1 LTDVSEVVQKLADVD
16 EQIRSLPD
24 DAFAEKYELL
34 KRQDEL
40 REDAAQFAV
49 DGDKERSR
57 AVLLSELSGLR
68 SQLAQI
74 EGQKIDLVT
83 QAGGGAT
90 GASNMTNLGG
100 VSLNAQMSEA
110 SGAGRIQSRRTRR
123 PGCRGTASRLSP
135 ATPPTSSIRH
145 LCAI

>member
-1 LTDVSEVVQKLADVD
+1 MTDVSEVTRKLADVD

-34 KRQDEL
+34 KKRDQL
-40 REDAAQFAV
+40 REDAARFAV
-49 DGDKERSR
+49 DADKERSTT
-57 AVLLSELSGLR
+57 VLLSELSGLR

-83 QAGGGAT
+83 QAGGGAP

-100 VSLNAQMSEA
+100 VSLNAQMSAA
-110 SGAGRIQSRRTRR
+110 SGAGRIQSRIVVIK
-123 PGCRGTASRLSP
+123 GVLADRGVEV
-135 ATPPTSSIRH
+135 PPPD
-145 LCAI
+145 